1 MGTGRCFGITPCK
14 VRLIW
19 GGSEVL
25 IIEKHISEI
34 RLYEDVCPTLGERLG
49 TGGGNFPMV
58 VIEVK
63 NELSESDRLLKPRGA
78 SR

>member
-1 MGTGRCFGITPCK
+1 M
-14 VRLIW
+14 
-19 GGSEVL
+19 L

-63 NELSESDRLLKPRGA
+63 NELSESYRMPKPGSA
-78 SR
+78 SGEL

>member
-1 MGTGRCFGITPCK
+1 MCLYHSAQSPAHM
-14 VRLIW
+14 

-63 NELSESDRLLKPRGA
+63 NELSESDRLFKPRSA
-78 SR
+78 SRQL